1 MCWRFAALPA
11 GYQGHKIE
19 HDKALA
25 AIRGSM
31 PKRGVLACLCLL
43 FGLTFASA
51 AGRAPVVATS
61 SEVDMAL
68 VLAIDCSFSVDA
80 NEYRLQ
86 MEGLG
91 QAFMQPEVKEAIA
104 RGPNGR
110 IAVIAMQW
118 SDEANQMV
126 IVPWTIVSS
135 DNADRLGAALTEIPR
150 RLAEGGTSIS
160 MAIEY
165 AASLFNEAPPSFRQV
180 IDISSDGRNNI
191 GPPVALSR
199 NKVVK
204 MGITINALTIL
215 NEWPTLDK
223 YFEENV
229 VGGQGNFV
237 IPADDYSAYADAIYK
252 KLLRE
257 ITGPGI
263 S

>member
-1 MCWRFAALPA
+1 
-11 GYQGHKIE
+11 
-19 HDKALA
+19 
-25 AIRGSM
+25 M
-31 PKRGVLACLCLL
+31 PKRGVLAFFCLL
-43 FGLTFASA
+43 FGLTLASA
-51 AGRAPVVATS
+51 SGRTPVVAQVA
-61 SEVDMAL
+61 EVDMAL

-80 NEYRLQ
+80 NEFRLQ
-86 MEGLG
+86 MQGLG
-91 QAFMQPEVKEAIA
+91 QAFMRSEIKEAIA
-104 RGPNGR
+104 KGPNGR

-126 IVPWTIVSS
+126 IVPWTIVAT
-135 DNADRLGAALTEIPR
+135 DKDADRLGAALTEIPR

-165 AASLFNEAPPSFRQV
+165 AASLFNEAPPTPRRV

-237 IPADDYSAYADAIYK
+237 IPSDDYSAYSEAIYK
-252 KLLRE
+252 KLIRE